1 MASFSFIFPEDRHC
15 SIKDNEVNSG
25 WMSMVTQLN
34 ALGGPESESQKFRQS
49 FAEELGDKYHYANAI
64 DSSLLWTVGYT
75 PYIPP
80 ALKGRSFPSVES
92 FFLDEWEPL
101 TLLQTPQVLST
112 SVSIEEDNLIQSTA
126 GLVSQDLSTSV
137 AIVENDL
144 IQSAAGLVSQV
155 LSTSVSIEED
165 NLIQS
170 AAGLVSQVLSTSV
183 AIVENDLIQ
192 SAAGLVSQ
200 VLSTSVAIVEN
211 DLIQS
216 AAGLVSQVLSTS
228 VAIVESDLI
237 QSAAGLV
244 SQVLSTSVAIV
255 ENDLIQSAAGLVSQ
269 VLSTSVTIVENDRI
283 QSAAG
288 LVSQVLSTSV
298 SIVENDRIQSAA
310 GLVSQVLS
318 TSVSIVENDLIQ
330 SAAGVVSQ
338 VLSTSVA
345 IVESDLIQSAAGLV
359 SQELSS
365 SDARVKDRDDST
377 LRDSNQPEVH
387 VADVST
393 KRSRLVITISMFST
407 ESCNASVHEVDA
419 IATSLEHSA
428 EKMSTSTADGH
439 IVSSTAVAN
448 QKKTRGG
455 FVSALRRLFTRKNR
469 KPAKVASKK
478 EHIHLVDRLNAEVTH

>member
-1 MASFSFIFPEDRHC
+1 MASFSFIFPEDRRC

-25 WMSMVTQLN
+25 WISTVTKLN
-34 ALGGPESESQKFRQS
+34 TRGGPESKSQNIRLS

-64 DSSLLWTVGYT
+64 DSSLLWTIGYT

-101 TLLQTPQVLST
+101 TLVQTP
-112 SVSIEEDNLIQSTA
+112 
-126 GLVSQDLSTSV
+126 
-137 AIVENDL
+137 
-144 IQSAAGLVSQV
+144 QV

-200 VLSTSVAIVEN
+200 VLSTSVAIVEI

-216 AAGLVSQVLSTS
+216 AAGLVSQV
-228 VAIVESDLI
+228 
-237 QSAAGLV
+237 
-244 SQVLSTSVAIV
+244 
-255 ENDLIQSAAGLVSQ
+255 
-269 VLSTSVTIVENDRI
+269 
-283 QSAAG
+283 
-288 LVSQVLSTSV
+288 
-298 SIVENDRIQSAA
+298 
-310 GLVSQVLS
+310 
-318 TSVSIVENDLIQ
+318 
-330 SAAGVVSQ
+330 
-338 VLSTSVA
+338 
-345 IVESDLIQSAAGLV
+345 
-359 SQELSS
+359 LSS

-377 LRDSNQPEVH
+377 LRDSNQPEVQ

-428 EKMSTSTADGH
+428 EKMSTSIADGH

-455 FVSALRRLFTRKNR
+455 FISALQRLFTRKNR

-478 EHIHLVDRLNAEVTH
+478 EHIHLVDHLNVEVTH

>member
-75 PYIPP
+75 PYIPA

-112 SVSIEEDNLIQSTA
+112 SVSIEEDNLIQSDT
-126 GLVSQDLSTSV
+126 
-137 AIVENDL
+137 
-144 IQSAAGLVSQV
+144 GLVSQV

-170 AAGLVSQVLSTSV
+170 DTVLVSQVLSTSV

-200 VLSTSVAIVEN
+200 VLSTSVSIVEN

-216 AAGLVSQVLSTS
+216 AAGLVSQVMSTS

-244 SQVLSTSVAIV
+244 SQVLSTSVSIM
-255 ENDLIQSAAGLVSQ
+255 EN
-269 VLSTSVTIVENDRI
+269 
-283 QSAAG
+283 
-288 LVSQVLSTSV
+288 
-298 SIVENDRIQSAA
+298 
-310 GLVSQVLS
+310 
-318 TSVSIVENDLIQ
+318 
-330 SAAGVVSQ
+330 
-338 VLSTSVA
+338 
-345 IVESDLIQSAAGLV
+345 DLIQSAAGLV

>member
-1 MASFSFIFPEDRHC
+1 
-15 SIKDNEVNSG
+15 
-25 WMSMVTQLN
+25 MSTVTKLN
-34 ALGGPESESQKFRQS
+34 TRGGPESESQNIYQCV
-49 FAEELGDKYHYANAI
+49 ADVLGDQYHYANAI
-64 DSSLLWTVGYT
+64 DSSLIWTVGYT

-80 ALKGRSFPSVES
+80 ALKGRSFPSVEN

-101 TLLQTPQVLST
+101 TVLQTP
-112 SVSIEEDNLIQSTA
+112 
-126 GLVSQDLSTSV
+126 
-137 AIVENDL
+137 
-144 IQSAAGLVSQV
+144 QV

-255 ENDLIQSAAGLVSQ
+255 ENDLIQSAAGLLSQ
-269 VLSTSVTIVENDRI
+269 VLS
-283 QSAAG
+283 
-288 LVSQVLSTSV
+288 
-298 SIVENDRIQSAA
+298 
-310 GLVSQVLS
+310 
-318 TSVSIVENDLIQ
+318 
-330 SAAGVVSQ
+330 
-338 VLSTSVA
+338 
-345 IVESDLIQSAAGLV
+345 
-359 SQELSS
+359 S
-365 SDARVKDRDDST
+365 SDTRVKDRIDST

-393 KRSRLVITISMFST
+393 ERSRLVITISMFSI
-407 ESCNASVHEVDA
+407 ESSNASVPEVDA
-419 IATSLEHSA
+419 IATSLEHWA
-428 EKMSTSTADGH
+428 EEMSTSTTDGH

-448 QKKTRGG
+448 QKKTRSE
-455 FVSALRRLFTRKNR
+455 FVSSLRRLFTRKNR
-469 KPAKVASKK
+469 MPAKVASKK
-478 EHIHLVDRLNAEVTH
+478 EHIHLVDHLNAEVTH

>member
-1 MASFSFIFPEDRHC
+1 MASFSFIFPEDRRC
-15 SIKDNEVNSG
+15 SIKENEVNSG
-25 WMSMVTQLN
+25 WMSTVTQLN
-34 ALGGPESESQKFRQS
+34 ALGGPESESQNIVQS
-49 FAEELGDKYHYANAI
+49 FAEVLGDKYHYVNAI

-112 SVSIEEDNLIQSTA
+112 SVSIEEDNLIQS
-126 GLVSQDLSTSV
+126 
-137 AIVENDL
+137 
-144 IQSAAGLVSQV
+144 
-155 LSTSVSIEED
+155 
-165 NLIQS
+165 

-183 AIVENDLIQ
+183 AIVENEL
-192 SAAGLVSQ
+192 
-200 VLSTSVAIVEN
+200 
-211 DLIQS
+211 
-216 AAGLVSQVLSTS
+216 
-228 VAIVESDLI
+228 
-237 QSAAGLV
+237 
-244 SQVLSTSVAIV
+244 
-255 ENDLIQSAAGLVSQ
+255 
-269 VLSTSVTIVENDRI
+269 
-283 QSAAG
+283 
-288 LVSQVLSTSV
+288 
-298 SIVENDRIQSAA
+298 IQSAA

-330 SAAGVVSQ
+330 SAAGLVSQ
-338 VLSTSVA
+338 VLSTSVS
-345 IVESDLIQSAAGLV
+345 IVENDLIQSAAGLV
-359 SQELSS
+359 SQVLSTSVTIVENDLIQSAAGLESQVLSTSVSIVENDLIQSAAGLVSQVLSTIVSTEEDNLIQSAAGLVSQVLSTSVTIVENDLIQSAAGLVSQVLSTSVTIVENDLIQSAAGLESQVLSTSVSIVENDLIQSAAGLVSQVLSS

-407 ESCNASVHEVDA
+407 ESGNASVHEVDA
-419 IATSLEHSA
+419 IATSLEHSS

-455 FVSALRRLFTRKNR
+455 FLSSLRRLFTRKNR
-469 KPAKVASKK
+469 MPAKVASKK
-478 EHIHLVDRLNAEVTH
+478 EHVHLVDRLNAEVTH